1 MNYRDNHT
9 PPTMWRSEPLTFK
22 SEHLS
27 DATLAIASMRNTQFR
42 DDSTRFGDS
51 VDYVDASEVDSDWL
65 KVGGTS

>member
-9 PPTMWRSEPLTFK
+9 HPTMWRSEPLTFR

-27 DATLAIASMRNTQFR
+27 DATLAITSMRNCEFR
-42 DDSTRFGDS
+42 ESI
-51 VDYVDASEVDSDWL
+51 DYVDASEVDSDWL